1 MKHAIAPYLQNK
13 ACILQLPKHS
23 DGRVHAIL
31 LIDAWPT
38 HLTESFRSW
47 MKHEYPWIHVAFVPA
62 NCTPIAQPADCGL
75 VSAINQLP
83 LAGFDDPGIREASSM
98 VPCGQSRGPHAGA
111 IGAILPTMTWTLNSA
126 THTGLQEDRDPQGE

>member
-83 LAGFDDPGIREASSM
+83 LAGFDAIRGFGRQARWSP
-98 VPCGQSRGPHAGA
+98 VDRV
-111 IGAILPTMTWTLNSA
+111 
-126 THTGLQEDRDPQGE
+126 EDRTLALSALSFPP